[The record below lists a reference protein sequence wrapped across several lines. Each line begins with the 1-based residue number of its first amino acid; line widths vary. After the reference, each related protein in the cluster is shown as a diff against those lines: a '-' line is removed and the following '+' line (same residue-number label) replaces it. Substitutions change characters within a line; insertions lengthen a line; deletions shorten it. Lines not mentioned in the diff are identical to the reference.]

1 MNVTK
6 YEQET
11 IFLYNEQDKDAT
23 IYTYNAA
30 LKRTLIS

>member
-11 IFLYNEQDKDAT
+11 IFLYNFKMLQRILYRFHFPTKNPIA
-23 IYTYNAA
+23 
-30 LKRTLIS
+30 